1 MRTFEPMTTM
11 TLDPE
16 ARLDDDERLLFV
28 PEFDLPADADDE
40 QVVAIGHD
48 FYDGQILAALVT
60 F

>member
-1 MRTFEPMTTM
+1 MTTM